1 MHGLAVVV
9 SSWEMLVLR
18 SGHDG
23 KADGGLAPRLA
34 ATASAITLKEIPRW
48 EYRLAVGL
56 IA

>member
-1 MHGLAVVV
+1 MHGFAVVV

-18 SGHDG
+18 SGHDWE
-23 KADGGLAPRLA
+23 ADGQLAPRIA
-34 ATASAITLKEIPRW
+34 ATAAAMTLKEIPRW